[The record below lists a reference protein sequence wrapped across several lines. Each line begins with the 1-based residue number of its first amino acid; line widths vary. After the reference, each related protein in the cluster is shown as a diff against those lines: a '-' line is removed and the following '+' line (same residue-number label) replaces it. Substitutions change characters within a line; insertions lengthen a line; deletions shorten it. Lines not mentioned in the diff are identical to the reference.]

1 MRTLQV
7 AGAVNGL
14 LREFARNPA
23 SFQENGRLYP
33 PRVAKRLFE
42 AMGSTYIK
50 LGQFIASSPTLFP
63 KEYVL
68 EFQSCLDNTPKIPY
82 ATIRKIIQDDL
93 GRPITTVYAY
103 VDPVPLATA
112 SIAQVHR
119 AQLRNG
125 TEVVI
130 KVRKPGVDA
139 TLEAD
144 LGFLLVSSK
153 IIEFLNPS
161 LARLSFSNIVGDLR
175 ASMLDELDFTKE
187 AQNLINF
194 RAFLDRN
201 YIVDATAPLPYLEAS
216 SKRVLTMEYL
226 KGVPLVDLEGIK
238 RYSANPEQTLIT
250 ALKTWALS
258 VAANDVFHAD
268 VHGGNLLV
276 LEDGRIGFLDF
287 GIVSKISERVWK
299 AVSDL
304 VQAFVASDYVGVADA
319 LVSGP
324 SSPWFC
330 FSGLHLYTHLSPP
343 SSLPLPRPLP
353 IARQVRMGATTSTVD
368 KVKFG
373 RELEAVI
380 QKITTMQP
388 EVTISTGPDGD
399 GLSARLTV
407 DERET
412 TEVVLEIVD
421 VAEKNG
427 LKLPREFGLLLKQ
440 ALYFDRY
447 QKLLAPSL
455 DPLRDSRVRDAL
467 NNEFGNGVAGGSGGA
482 RVLGKDE
489 RPPSNVIDVEVL
501 K

>member
-1 MRTLQV
+1 MPRLRSAPTTVFLLMLTAASFGRGFLAPRFVRRLPPPSTAASATRLMATTGRSRGEDFQSVISEVLSVIRNTGPRPGVMRTLQV
-7 AGAVNGL
+7 AGAVNKL
-14 LREFARNPA
+14 VREFARNPK

-33 PRVAKRLFE
+33 ARVLKRLFE
-42 AMGSTYIK
+42 ELGATYIK

-103 VDPVPLATA
+103 VDPVPLASA
-112 SIAQVHR
+112 SVAQVHR

-144 LGFLLVSSK
+144 LGFLLISSK

-161 LARLSFSNIVGDLR
+161 LSRLSFSNIVGDLR
-175 ASMLDELDFTKE
+175 DSMLDELDFTKE

-201 YIVDATAPLPYLEAS
+201 YIVDATAPQPYLEAS

-238 RYSANPEQTLIT
+238 RFTANPEQTLIT

-304 VQAFVASDYVGVADA
+304 VQAFVTTDYVGVADA
-319 LVSGP
+319 LVRR
-324 SSPWFC
+324 C
-330 FSGLHLYTHLSPP
+330 FLVFVFSLCFPHSRLPP
-343 SSLPLPRPLP
+343 FHIP
-353 IARQVRMGATTSTVD
+353 GAH
-368 KVKFG
+368 G
-373 RELEAVI
+373 
-380 QKITTMQP
+380 
-388 EVTISTGPDGD
+388 GNDGD
-399 GLSARLTV
+399 GRQGQVRARARGR
-407 DERET
+407 DY
-412 TEVVLEIVD
+412 
-421 VAEKNG
+421 KNH
-427 LKLPREFGLLLKQ
+427 
-440 ALYFDRY
+440 Y
-447 QKLLAPSL
+447 
-455 DPLRDSRVRDAL
+455 DA
-467 NNEFGNGVAGGSGGA
+467 AGSDHHLGPGRGRAIGA
-482 RVLGKDE
+482 AHR
-489 RPPSNVIDVEVL
+489 
-501 K
+501 